1 MMQRDN
7 ASSGNIGDQAVINQT
22 FLRAFTFD
30 HQQFRR
36 IELPGGG
43 FANNVMYQADYND
56 QPPAY
61 DQVIGLPPSYDS
73 IVILNGAVQSR
84 ATSVVG
90 SVRNSVLDTV
100 RSLRRGS
107 RGTLPNQPEQSVIS
121 GPSEIGSTK
130 SESLVTSVSNALVAH
145 RHPMVE
151 TQSNCSEPQVKR
163 SKSIRKKPEE
173 DEESLTQ

>member
-1 MMQRDN
+1 
-7 ASSGNIGDQAVINQT
+7 
-22 FLRAFTFD
+22 
-30 HQQFRR
+30 
-36 IELPGGG
+36 
-43 FANNVMYQADYND
+43 MYQPDYHD

-107 RGTLPNQPEQSVIS
+107 RGSSLNAQSQQDGAVVRVFIY
-121 GPSEIGSTK
+121 
-130 SESLVTSVSNALVAH
+130 SLMHFL
-145 RHPMVE
+145 
-151 TQSNCSEPQVKR
+151 
-163 SKSIRKKPEE
+163 
-173 DEESLTQ
+173 L